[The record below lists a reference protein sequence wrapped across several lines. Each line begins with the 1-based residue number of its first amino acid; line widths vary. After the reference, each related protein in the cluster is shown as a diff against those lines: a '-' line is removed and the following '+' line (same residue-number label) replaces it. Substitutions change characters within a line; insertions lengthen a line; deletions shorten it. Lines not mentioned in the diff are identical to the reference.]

1 MAKAEYRSSAR
12 SRDLLKSALLS
23 MLKDMDLDEIT
34 VSALAQKA
42 GVNRGTFYAHYKN
55 ISEVLESIQS
65 DVARQLALLFRHLNA
80 DSIFFDCESILS
92 ACIDFL
98 GRSPDYY
105 RALLTID
112 NGKGMLDMWR
122 SNLINYLESSRFLAG
137 NTIRNA
143 VGNTIRNAVS
153 YRCAINFA
161 INGAVGMI
169 ADTLAGKTGIMLE
182 VLPKELARFITG
194 VLGPYFQRD

>member
-105 RALLTID
+105 RTLLTID

-143 VGNTIRNAVS
+143 MS

>member
-1 MAKAEYRSSAR
+1 MAKAEYRSSIR
-12 SRDLLKSALLS
+12 SRDLIKSALLS
-23 MLKDMDLDEIT
+23 LLMDKDLDEIT

-65 DVARQLALLFRHLNA
+65 DVARQLGRLFQHLDA
-80 DSIFFDCESILS
+80 DSIFYDCESILS

-98 GRSPDYY
+98 RKSPEYY
-105 RALLTID
+105 RTLLTID

-143 VGNTIRNAVS
+143 
-153 YRCAINFA
+153 
-161 INGAVGMI
+161 INGAVELI
-169 ADTLAGKTGIMLE
+169 VDTLAGKTGLSLE
-182 VLPKELARFITG
+182 VLPKELSRLITE
-194 VLGPYFQRD
+194 VLDPYFHRR

>member
-137 NTIRNA
+137 K
-143 VGNTIRNAVS
+143 TIRNAVS

>member
-143 VGNTIRNAVS
+143 MS

>member
-143 VGNTIRNAVS
+143 VS